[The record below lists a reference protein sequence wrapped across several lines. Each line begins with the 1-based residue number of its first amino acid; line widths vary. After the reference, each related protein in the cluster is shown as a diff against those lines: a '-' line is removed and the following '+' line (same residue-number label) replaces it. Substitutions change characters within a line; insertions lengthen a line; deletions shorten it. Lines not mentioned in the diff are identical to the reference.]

1 MVNILKFFAVF
12 GDYIPSPPKPPRRP
26 DLKFRLLFTFAALAI
41 YFAMASV
48 MAYPLANYN
57 IQGIQLP
64 TLINVVFASQQ
75 GTLAQLGIGPIVTAG
90 LILQILAGAK
100 ILNIDMSDPTG
111 RRLFTQ
117 SQKGLAIIIAVVEGL
132 GFAIYYRLNL
142 PFTLAIFM
150 QFFLGALILLSIDE
164 AIQKGWGIGSGVSL
178 FILAG
183 VARTIT
189 WDMFA
194 PVRIPGTDEYHG
206 FIPYLIQ
213 GLFEGRLSNERL
225 FYGLSE
231 GVNRTLPSLTG
242 FIAVLILSII
252 LVYLQSVKVNIPVT
266 TQRAPGIRTKV
277 PLQFIYV
284 TNIPI
289 LLVGILFSDLIL
301 FYNITSAHLDDS
313 VPWLSQILSVMITYL
328 APPNSLLEIYVNPFR
343 ILIYSVLLVGLA
355 VLFGYMWVEI
365 AGLNPA
371 AQAENLIKSGLEI
384 PGIRRNP
391 KVLESLLARY
401 IYPLT
406 VLSSIIVALVA
417 FTADIFSAFG
427 TGTGILLAVG
437 ILQQYYST
445 IAYERALEAYPLL
458 KRFIG
463 E

>member
-1 MVNILKFFAVF
+1 MVNVLKFFAGL
-12 GDYIPSPPKPPRRP
+12 GDYVPSPPRPPRRP
-26 DLKFRLLFTFAALAI
+26 DLKFRLLFTFAALGI
-41 YFAMASV
+41 YYAMASV
-48 MAYPLANYN
+48 IVYPLANYN

-64 TLINVVFASQQ
+64 ALINVVFASQQ
-75 GTLAQLGIGPIVTAG
+75 GTIAQLGIGPIVTAG
-90 LILQILAGAK
+90 LILQILVGAK
-100 ILNIDMSDPTG
+100 ILNIDMSDPG
-111 RRLFTQ
+111 DRKLFTQ
-117 SQKGLAIIIAVVEGL
+117 SQKGLAIIVAVVESL
-132 GFAIYYRLNL
+132 GFAMYYRLNPL
-142 PFTLAIFM
+142 FTLAIFM
-150 QFFLGALILLSIDE
+150 QFFLGALILLIIDE

-183 VARTIT
+183 VARTIM
-189 WDMFA
+189 WDIFA
-194 PVRIPGTDEYHG
+194 PVKVPGTEEYHG
-206 FIPYLIQ
+206 FIPYLVQ
-213 GLFEGRLSNERL
+213 GLLGGGLSGERL
-225 FYGLSE
+225 FYGLTE
-231 GVNRTLPSLTG
+231 GVNRVLPSLTG
-242 FIAVLILSII
+242 FVTVLVLSII

-266 TQRAPGIRTKV
+266 TQRAPGIRAKV
-277 PLQFIYV
+277 PLQFLYV

-289 LLVGILFSDLIL
+289 LLVGILFSDLML
-301 FYNITSAHLDDS
+301 FYNISSTHLANS
-313 VPWLSQILSVMITYL
+313 LPWLSDALSIMIMYL
-328 APPNSLLEIYVNPFR
+328 APPNSLLEIYLNPFR
-343 ILIYSVLLVGLA
+343 VLVYSVLLVGLA

-371 AQAENLIKSGLEI
+371 AQAENLIKAGLEI

-417 FTADIFSAFG
+417 LTADIFSAYG

-437 ILQQYYST
+437 ILQQYYTT